1 MTAKVEADCV
11 VFRALGS
18 QRPRTPEI
26 TKPASTLYTAPAHG
40 ARNLK
45 EEFRMR
51 NLKRAL
57 SLALASVM
65 LLGMMVVG
73 TSAAGYPDVDSK
85 DNLEAIEVLKM
96 VGIMTG
102 DEKGNF
108 NPDKMVTRNE
118 MAVVMCNLLGLK
130 TGGSHPFTDVPAWA
144 APYVAA
150 CYNNGIIAGVSATQ
164 FNGDANVTAVQAGL
178 MVMKALG
185 YFGYQGEFGDSW
197 KLAVVKQADKIAL
210 YDGINAYTDQ
220 DMTRND
226 VAQLVLNALESDI
239 RVVTEQGGMTVDGNG
254 ITVSVKPTYS
264 YAYVAKKD
272 GDYRGAN
279 GDEYQQLCE
288 KLYGTKLKKV
298 AVDGDDFGRPADKWT
313 YGTESV
319 LAPEAADATYTA
331 EVSAKTI
338 YADLALTAKVTA
350 TTYTNGKADSAIGT
364 MALSK
369 NDSKTKIGGNGV
381 LVEAFKHEDK
391 AGIVSVDIVVIN
403 TYVGEVNKVVA
414 AKGDDEAY
422 VNVSAK
428 NGGVSGKYETEA
440 FEKEDIVLY
449 TVADG
454 TIKSLKLAEKVE
466 ETEITKVTGT
476 DSFVGD
482 GVTYK
487 YNKLAAKLTK
497 SDVDSILDLYLDEY
511 GYVIYTE
518 TFKASSDYAYV
529 LDAGWD
535 TGRYGDEAYY
545 AKLLLAD
552 GTVAEVEVDKDTLG
566 DNAKARQKAIDDFE
580 NDIVEYSKDSKDLYT
595 LKSWAETA
603 EKTDVKVTNGETK
616 MTIDGE
622 TVYANAKTLFL
633 LQKGEGSKATYTAYT
648 GYANVPSLKATN
660 TADVSV
666 YCKSGNLAT
675 VVFIKDASVS
685 ESAKDIVYILATKDP
700 TAVKDTDAGV
710 YYTYKAVVNGE
721 ITTIDVDTAVAA
733 NLTSGNAL
741 FSAMVYDDY
750 NIADISECDAYSK
763 DSKDDNY
770 VVEGTVN
777 VAAEDDA
784 IKVDSVYYA
793 LSADVEVYEVTTG
806 DKIESATLSDVEKT
820 ATVELVIN
828 DGEVVTIFVIK

>member
-1 MTAKVEADCV
+1 
-11 VFRALGS
+11 
-18 QRPRTPEI
+18 
-26 TKPASTLYTAPAHG
+26 
-40 ARNLK
+40 
-45 EEFRMR
+45 MR

-319 LAPEAADATYTA
+319 LAPKAADATYTA

-518 TFKASSDYAYV
+518 VFKASSDYAYV

-566 DNAKARQKAIDDFE
+566 DTSAARRAAIAAFE
-580 NDIVEYSKDSKDLYT
+580 EDIVEYSKDSKDLYT
-595 LKSWAETA
+595 LKSQAETA

-784 IKVDSVYYA
+784 IKVGSVYYA

>member
-1 MTAKVEADCV
+1 
-11 VFRALGS
+11 
-18 QRPRTPEI
+18 
-26 TKPASTLYTAPAHG
+26 
-40 ARNLK
+40 
-45 EEFRMR
+45 MR

-226 VAQLVLNALESDI
+226 VAQLVLNALESDV

-272 GDYRGAN
+272 GDYRGTN

-319 LAPEAADATYTA
+319 LAPKAADVTYTA
-331 EVSAKTI
+331 EVSAKTV
-338 YADLALTAKVTA
+338 YTDLALTAQVTA
-350 TTYTNGKADSAIGT
+350 TTYTDGKSTTGT
-364 MALSK
+364 WDLDKDTAAK
-369 NDSKTKIGGNGV
+369 NDKKGGNGV

-391 AGIVSVDIVVIN
+391 AGNVSVDIVIIN

-449 TVADG
+449 TVAG
-454 TIKSLKLAEKVE
+454 NTIKSLKLAEKVE

-487 YNKLAAKLTK
+487 YNKLADKLTK

-518 TFKASSDYAYV
+518 VFKASSDYAYV
-529 LDAGWD
+529 LDAGYD

-552 GTVAEVEVDKDTLG
+552 GTVAEVEVDEDTLG
-566 DNAKARQKAIDDFE
+566 DTPRVAIKNFKK
-580 NDIVEYSKDSKDLYT
+580 DIVEYSKDSKDLYT
-595 LKSWAETA
+595 LKSLAEIA

-700 TAVKDTDAGV
+700 TPVKDTDAGF

-733 NLTSGNAL
+733 NLKSGNAL

-750 NIADISECDAYSK
+750 DIADISECDAYSK
-763 DSKDDNY
+763 VASDDNY
-770 VVEGTVN
+770 VVEGTVA
-777 VAAEDDA
+777 VAAEDDTIA
-784 IKVDSVYYA
+784 LVGEKNNNTYYA
-793 LSADVEVYEVTTG
+793 LASDVEVYEVTLK